1 MFTLKTKKII
11 FDITAIISC
20 SVVIG
25 WIITDFFG
33 GMILWFLSYGLVL
46 LPFLVLYIISFF
58 DTAISLVWN
67 GSKTSKPKLIAHL
80 AVILFVLWF
89 NIYHAEIFKSKK
101 VMTATLIDDLSSN
114 ILIFRENGVV
124 ENHESGMFGYFEI
137 TKWKYVIKGDLIIFS
152 KKIEDSNFIPDTLLI
167 DENQN
172 AIFFTKDSK
181 GNFITNKEWLNHFEI
196 L

>member
-1 MFTLKTKKII
+1 MITLKTKKII
-11 FDITAIISC
+11 FDLIAIVSC

-33 GMILWFLSYGLVL
+33 GMILWFFSYGLVL
-46 LPFLVLYIISFF
+46 LPFLVLYVISFF

-114 ILIFRENGVV
+114 MLIFRENGVV
-124 ENHESGMFGYFEI
+124 ENHESGIFGYSEI
-137 TKWKYVIKGDLIIFS
+137 TKWKYVIKGDLIILS
-152 KKIEDSNFIPDTLLI
+152 KKFDHSHFIPDTLLL
-167 DENQN
+167 DKNQS